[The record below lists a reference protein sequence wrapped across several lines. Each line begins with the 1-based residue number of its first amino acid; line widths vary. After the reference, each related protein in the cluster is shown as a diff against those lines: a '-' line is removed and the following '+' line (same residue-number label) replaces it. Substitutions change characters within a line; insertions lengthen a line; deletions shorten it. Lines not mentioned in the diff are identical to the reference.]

1 MYYKKQLKV
10 YKKYTYMDK
19 HGMSQ
24 IALVSD
30 TLKAV
35 LKQHKLTYKDIAAHL
50 EMSEA
55 NIKRIFA
62 NQSFTLQRLEQICN
76 LLQMSLSDLFA
87 ISEKQ
92 QNQLTQLTLEQEQE
106 LIDNPKLLLVAV
118 CARDAWDFDDIIKYY
133 DLDQFEL
140 IRLFARLDKIKLIQ
154 LLPNNH
160 YKLLIAQDFRWL
172 KNGPLERFMEQEVLH
187 RFMASKFDEPNS
199 FRFYLRGRYSQSSI
213 EIIQRKLNQLT
224 KESAILNQ
232 EDANLP
238 LHARKHMGLLFAMR
252 PWEPSLFEQFKRSSD
267 E

>member
-1 MYYKKQLKV
+1 
-10 YKKYTYMDK
+10 
-19 HGMSQ
+19 MSQ
-24 IALVSD
+24 ISLVSD
-30 TLKAV
+30 TLKML
-35 LKQHKLTYKDIAAHL
+35 LKQRKMTYKDIAGEL
-50 EMSEA
+50 DMSEA

-76 LLQMSLSDLFA
+76 LLQISLSDLFS
-87 ISEKQ
+87 ITQKQ
-92 QNQLTQLTLEQEQE
+92 QSQLTELTFEQEQE

-118 CARDAWDFDDIIKYY
+118 CVRDAWDFQEIIAHYEIDK
-133 DLDQFEL
+133 FEL
-140 IRLFARLDKIKLIQ
+140 IQLFARLDKIKLIQ

-213 EIIQRKLNQLT
+213 EVIQRKLNQLT

-232 EDANLP
+232 EDASLP
-238 LHARKHMGLLFAMR
+238 LSTREHMGLLFAMR
-252 PWEPSLFEQFKRSSD
+252 PWEPSLFEQFRRKKD
-267 E
+267 I